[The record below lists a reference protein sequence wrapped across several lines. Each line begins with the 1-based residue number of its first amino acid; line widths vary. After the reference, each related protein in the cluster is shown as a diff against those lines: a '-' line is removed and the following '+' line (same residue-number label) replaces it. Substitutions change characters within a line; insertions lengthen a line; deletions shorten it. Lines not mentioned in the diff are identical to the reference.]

1 MDIDKEI
8 KHQAQSETP
17 GKITQGVF
25 EWAEE
30 LVIAI
35 ALVAVIFTFIFRII
49 TVDGSSME
57 PNFLDSD
64 RVLVSDIMFDLKQ
77 GDVIVVTNV
86 LEGPIIKR
94 VIATEGQT
102 VDLDIE
108 NKAILIDGIALDDTQ
123 FGISNGI
130 TTPPYSNLMATDL
143 PQVVPEGCVFVL
155 GDNREVSKDS
165 RYKDVG
171 MIDKRN
177 ILGKAVL
184 HIFPFNRFGTV

>member
-35 ALVAVIFTFIFRII
+35 ALVAVIFTFVFRII

-184 HIFPFNRFGTV
+184 HIFPFNRFGAV